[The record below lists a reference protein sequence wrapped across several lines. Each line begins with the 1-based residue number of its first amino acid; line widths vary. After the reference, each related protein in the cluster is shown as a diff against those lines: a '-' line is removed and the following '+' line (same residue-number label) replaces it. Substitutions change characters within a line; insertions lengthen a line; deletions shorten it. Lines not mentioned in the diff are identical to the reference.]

1 MDAYAWSRLQ
11 NVRVVGVRIKD
22 GCVCVVEAPEWES
35 RGMRDESCVTV
46 CEHCV

>member
-22 GCVCVVEAPEWES
+22 GCVW
-35 RGMRDESCVTV
+35 GMRG
-46 CEHCV
+46 